1 MASLALVGVGTAW
14 GVAWYMSRDLPSTE
28 TLRAYEPPTVTI
40 VLDKDG
46 ETLGEIYEERRYVKP
61 IEEIPKNVQNA
72 FIASEDANF
81 WNHDGVDYMGIARAV
96 LMNTARGRKAQGA
109 STITQQVTRGFL
121 LSNEKTITR
130 KIKEILLAW
139 RIEDTYT
146 KEHILYL
153 YLNQIYLGSSAYGVE
168 AASRVYFGKS
178 VQELTLGEA
187 AMLAGLPQ
195 RPSEYSPHKHFDS
208 AKARQR
214 YVLDQMVR
222 NKYISAAEAETAA
235 AEEIHVVDRE
245 NEFLER
251 APHFTEHVRRYLVDK
266 FGNEAVVRGGLQ
278 VKTTCDLD
286 LQRLAQRVVT
296 DRVQTLDQDMGFRRA
311 GLTNLTDD
319 TSIQARRQAYEAQM
333 KANWARQQD
342 PAGRIPEPTR
352 SVLEVGSLYEGI
364 LLDVQKNWAK
374 VAIGD
379 HEGIIPLAWS
389 DWVYEPR
396 PGWSSRWRNA
406 TDLTAPVDSD
416 GDGKK
421 DGPILRRGDVVTVR
435 IEGPTTLA
443 ANLKS
448 VFAGTPGA
456 TRDLVAAKLWQDPE
470 IESSLLSMDLK
481 TGAVRAMVGG
491 ADFRES
497 QFNRVTQAMRQ
508 VGSTFKPIVYAA
520 AIDTKRI
527 TAATL
532 IADAPLAF
540 ATNDNVWK
548 PGNFS
553 DEFLGNITVRKAL
566 ALSKNTCTVRIF
578 ESIDPGMN
586 NDVIYT
592 FARKLGIGGPPAHL
606 LPKDWVVKPETD
618 HLCPWIR
625 EEKDF
630 TACADRFPP
639 KDDKLSNTEHRAQM
653 GPNDVYMCRA
663 CDYSMALGSASL
675 TMEELVR
682 AYTAFGT
689 GGKLVTPYYI
699 EEVQGRD
706 GKVLERH
713 EATDTTQVVDAGVAT
728 IANWLMQGVVS
739 EGTATAANR
748 LGLTVAGK
756 TGTTNDSKDT
766 WFIGMTPNLI
776 TGVWVGYDTPKSLGP
791 SATGG
796 HTALPI
802 WIDYMEEA
810 APKDENSGPFP
821 VAGDIEWAQIDEATG
836 RRVTSGGRSY
846 PFLTGTAP
854 QGSGEAGQAT
864 IEDLSTDL

>member
-1 MASLALVGVGTAW
+1 M
-14 GVAWYMSRDLPSTE
+14 
-28 TLRAYEPPTVTI
+28 I
-40 VLDKDG
+40 
-46 ETLGEIYEERRYVKP
+46 
-61 IEEIPKNVQNA
+61 Q
-72 FIASEDANF
+72 
-81 WNHDGVDYMGIARAV
+81 
-96 LMNTARGRKAQGA
+96 NTARGRKAQGA

-187 AMLAGLPQ
+187 AILAGLPQ

-222 NKYISAAEAETAA
+222 NKYVTAAEAETAA
-235 AEEIHVVDRE
+235 AEDIRVIDHE
-245 NEFLER
+245 NEFLAR
-251 APHFTEHVRRYLVDK
+251 APHFTEHIRRYLVEK
-266 FGNEAVVRGGLQ
+266 FGNEMVVRGGLK
-278 VKTTCDLD
+278 VKTTCDLG
-286 LQRLAQRVVT
+286 LQRLAQRLVT
-296 DRVQTLDQDMGFRRA
+296 ERIQTLDQDIGFRRQ
-311 GLTNLTDD
+311 GLTHLPDNAA
-319 TSIQARRQAYEAQM
+319 IGMRRQAYEAKM
-333 KANWARQQD
+333 KAEWARQQD
-342 PAGRIPEPTR
+342 PAGRVPEPDL
-352 SVLEVGSLYEGI
+352 SVLEVGLIYEGV
-364 LLDVQKNWAK
+364 LLEVQKTWVK

-379 HEGIIPLAWS
+379 HDGIIPLTWS
-389 DWVYEPR
+389 NWVYEPH
-396 PGWSSRWRNA
+396 PGWSTRWRKA
-406 TDLTAPVDSD
+406 TDLTTPVDSD

-421 DGPILRRGDVVTVR
+421 EGGILRRGDVVRVR

-456 TRDLVAAKLWQDPE
+456 TRDLVAARLWQDPE
-470 IESSLLSMDLK
+470 IESALLSMDLK

-491 ADFRES
+491 ADFKGS
-497 QFNRVTQAMRQ
+497 QFNRVTQAIRQ
-508 VGSTFKPIVYAA
+508 VGSTFKPIVYGAA
-520 AIDTKRI
+520 VDTKRI

-553 DEFLGNITVRKAL
+553 NEFLGNITVRKAL

-586 NDVIYT
+586 NDVIYK
-592 FARKLGIGGPPAHL
+592 FARKLGIGGPPTHS
-606 LPKDWVVKPETD
+606 LPKDWVVKPESD

-625 EEKDF
+625 EEKSF

-639 KDDKLSNTEHRAQM
+639 KDETLSNTDHRAQM
-653 GPNDVYMCRA
+653 RPNDVYSCRA

-675 TMEELVR
+675 TMEELIR

-689 GGKLVTPYYI
+689 AGKLVTPYYI

-706 GKVLERH
+706 GKVLEHH
-713 EATDTTQVVDAGVAT
+713 ESTDGARVIDAGVAT
-728 IANWLMQGVVS
+728 IVNWLMQGVVS

-748 LGLTVAGK
+748 LGLSVAGK
-756 TGTTNDSKDT
+756 TGTTNDNKDT
-766 WFIGMTPNLI
+766 WFIGMTPNVI
-776 TGVWVGYDTPKSLGP
+776 TGVWVGYDDPQSLGP

-802 WIDYMEEA
+802 WIDYMAEA
-810 APKDENSGPFP
+810 APKEENSGPFP
-821 VAGDIEWAQIDEATG
+821 VAGDIEWAQIEEASG

-854 QGSGEAGQAT
+854 EGSGEAGQAT